1 MDNMKSELKEAR
13 HELRTA
19 ARATL
24 LAMRSMIDARVRR
37 IEARQKARRLHVVDD
52 TIAREPSPPHE
63 IV

>member
-1 MDNMKSELKEAR
+1 MKSELKEAR
-13 HELRTA
+13 HELRNA

-37 IEARQKARRLHVVDD
+37 IEAREKERRLHVVGGAA
-52 TIAREPSPPHE
+52 AREPSPPHE

>member
-13 HELRTA
+13 HELRNA

-37 IEARQKARRLHVVDD
+37 IEARQKERRLHVVDD
-52 TIAREPSPPHE
+52 DVAREPSPPHE